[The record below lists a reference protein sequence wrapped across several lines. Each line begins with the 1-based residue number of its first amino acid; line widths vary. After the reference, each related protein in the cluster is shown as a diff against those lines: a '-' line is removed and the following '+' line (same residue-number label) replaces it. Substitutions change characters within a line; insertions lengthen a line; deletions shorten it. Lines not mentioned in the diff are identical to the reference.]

1 MICVNTCSHS
11 CWSRVNTSLLQLLVQ
26 LCPLALLTE
35 AASRTH
41 SPPRPSAMHK
51 IITLV
56 ISYNS
61 TAVQLRTVGSLSL
74 SLSLTHSISL
84 SLFLLP
90 LRSLTSSSSRHPTTT
105 PPASPPTN
113 TVSTVCQQCVNT
125 TSGGG
130 VGHVSTPLF
139 EPGVDTW
146 PPLELAPPL
155 EHELERHFVIS
166 SAPLHFAGVG
176 ISHWEITWR

>member
-74 SLSLTHSISL
+74 THTHTHSLNLSLSLPTPSPVPHIVEL
-84 SLFLLP
+84 QAP
-90 LRSLTSSSSRHPTTT
+90 DDDTSCF
-105 PPASPPTN
+105 ATN
-113 TVSTVCQQCVNT
+113 KHCVN
-125 TSGGG
+125 SL
-130 VGHVSTPLF
+130 STPLLGEVLVMCQHLF
-139 EPGVDTW
+139 LSQVLTHGRRWSWRRRWSTSW
-146 PPLELAPPL
+146 
-155 EHELERHFVIS
+155 
-166 SAPLHFAGVG
+166 SAT
-176 ISHWEITWR
+176 S

>member
-74 SLSLTHSISL
+74 SHSLTHSISL
-84 SLFLLP
+84 SLSSYSLSGPSHRRAPGTRRRHLL
-90 LRSLTSSSSRHPTTT
+90 LRHQQTLCQQCVNS
-105 PPASPPTN
+105 
-113 TVSTVCQQCVNT
+113 VSTVCQHHFWGRCWSCVNT
-125 TSGGG
+125 S
-130 VGHVSTPLF
+130 F
-139 EPGVDTW
+139 
-146 PPLELAPPL
+146 
-155 EHELERHFVIS
+155 
-166 SAPLHFAGVG
+166 
-176 ISHWEITWR
+176 

>member
-1 MICVNTCSHS
+1 MSRELCTHGLVRPPDLCTTSQELLVCVNTCSHS

-26 LCPLALLTE
+26 LCPLLTE

-74 SLSLTHSISL
+74 SLTHSLNLSL
-84 SLFLLP
+84 SSYSLSGPSHRRAPGTRRRHLL
-90 LRSLTSSSSRHPTTT
+90 LRHQQTL
-105 PPASPPTN
+105 
-113 TVSTVCQQCVNT
+113 CQQCVN
-125 TSGGG
+125 S
-130 VGHVSTPLF
+130 VSTPLLGEVLVMCQHLF
-139 EPGVDTW
+139 LSQVLTHGRRWSWRRRWSTSW
-146 PPLELAPPL
+146 
-155 EHELERHFVIS
+155 
-166 SAPLHFAGVG
+166 SAT
-176 ISHWEITWR
+176 S